1 MDSEEYDE
9 DEDEARHRKKRKKES
24 RYGGFIIDEAEV
36 SIINGLLYTTV
47 PFLRCL
53 TLQHHFL
60 KF

>member
-36 SIINGLLYTTV
+36 RFIYMYRLVAYIPQL
-47 PFLRCL
+47 
-53 TLQHHFL
+53 
-60 KF
+60 

>member
-36 SIINGLLYTTV
+36 SVTFKGFIFNCYVTQL
-47 PFLRCL
+47 
-53 TLQHHFL
+53 
-60 KF
+60 

>member
-36 SIINGLLYTTV
+36 SFICKGFIFN
-47 PFLRCL
+47 CNI
-53 TLQHHFL
+53 
-60 KF
+60 

>member
-36 SIINGLLYTTV
+36 SFIFKGLLYTQ
-47 PFLRCL
+47 L
-53 TLQHHFL
+53 
-60 KF
+60 

>member
-36 SIINGLLYTTV
+36 SFTYIKRFVAYYSSRTEI
-47 PFLRCL
+47 C
-53 TLQHHFL
+53 
-60 KF
+60 